1 MTNLPPTLVH
11 NVGAVLHRNVRVWR
25 RYFFSQLVGNLA
37 DPLLSLIALGYG
49 LGALVPRISGMSYIE
64 FIAPGLIISAAMY
77 AATFEGTFGTF
88 TRLEPQH
95 TFEGILSTPVGV
107 TEITIAEIL
116 YASIK
121 AFLAG
126 TAVLIVVA
134 LFGFV
139 KSPLVIAAP
148 LLTFLCGIIFGG
160 LAVLYASASPSYDFF
175 NYYLT
180 LVVTPIFLFS
190 GIFFPLDQ
198 LPAWVRSV
206 AWFSPLTHAVDA
218 SRALFIGKLDRALA
232 FDIIWLMVVATIP
245 IFPAIRLFR
254 RRLIK

>member
-1 MTNLPPTLVH
+1 MTTLPPSIVH
-11 NVGAVLHRNVRVWR
+11 DVGAVLLRNLRVWR

-37 DPLLSLIALGYG
+37 EPLLSLIALGYG

-126 TAVLIVVA
+126 TAVLIIVA
-134 LFGFV
+134 CFGLV
-139 KSPLVIAAP
+139 GSPLAIAVP
-148 LLTFLCGIIFGG
+148 LLTLLCGIIFGG
-160 LAVLYASASPSYDFF
+160 LAVLFASASPSYDFF
-175 NYYLT
+175 NYYFT

-198 LPAWVRSV
+198 LPSWVQSV

-218 SRALFIGKLDRALA
+218 SRALFIGRLDRKLAL
-232 FDIIWLMVVATIP
+232 DIIWLMVVAPVP
-245 IFPAIRLFR
+245 IVPAIWLFH

>member
-1 MTNLPPTLVH
+1 MTNLPPSIVRD
-11 NVGAVLHRNVRVWR
+11 VGAVLHRNLRVWR

-37 DPLLSLIALGYG
+37 EPLLSLIALGYG

-95 TFEGILSTPVGV
+95 TFEGILSTPVGI

-116 YASIK
+116 YATIK
-121 AFLAG
+121 AVLSG
-126 TAVLIVVA
+126 TAVLIIVA
-134 LFGFV
+134 CFGLV
-139 KSPLVIAAP
+139 ASPLAVAVP

-160 LAVLYASASPSYDFF
+160 LAVLCASASPSYDFF
-175 NYYLT
+175 NYYFT
-180 LVVTPIFLFS
+180 LAVTPMFLFS

-198 LPAWVRSV
+198 LPPWVQSV

-218 SRALFIGKLDRALA
+218 SRALFVGRLDRKLAL
-232 FDIIWLMVVATIP
+232 DIIWLMVVATMP
-245 IFPAIRLFR
+245 ILPAVRLFR